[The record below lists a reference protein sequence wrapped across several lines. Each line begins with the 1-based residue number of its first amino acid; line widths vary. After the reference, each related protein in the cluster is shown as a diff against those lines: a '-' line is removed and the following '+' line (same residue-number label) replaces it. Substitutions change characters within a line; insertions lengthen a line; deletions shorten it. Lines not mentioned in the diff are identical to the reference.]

1 MHTIQERSKVHSLMR
16 FSFLGTFRLD
26 CVEAATEEEE
36 EDEDEEEVEEEEVP
50 GATGLVKLSM

>member
-36 EDEDEEEVEEEEVP
+36 EDDDEEEEEEAP

>member
-36 EDEDEEEVEEEEVP
+36 EDDDEEEEEEEAP

>member
-36 EDEDEEEVEEEEVP
+36 EDDDEEEEDEAP